1 MPHQRAAI
9 DFSRRKH
16 RLAEDVRRGS
26 LDAWVPPRGL
36 RERVPVG
43 DAAGEAA
50 YLDVRGDREDAR
62 AQLLLEAV
70 HHRQYDD
77 QRGDAQGDAQHR
89 HRGDERHE
97 AVAAR
102 AAARAGVAQS
112 DE

>member
-1 MPHQRAAI
+1 MPI
-9 DFSRRKH
+9 SNSPTTRK
-16 RLAEDVRRGS
+16 LFTRGS
-26 LDAWVPPRGL
+26 VPAGVTVPCGV
-36 RERVPVG
+36 RERMPVG

-50 YLDVRGDREDAR
+50 YLDVRRNGQDAR

-77 QRGDAQGDAQHR
+77 QCGDTQGDAQHR
-89 HRGDERHE
+89 YRGDERHE

>member
-1 MPHQRAAI
+1 M
-9 DFSRRKH
+9 
-16 RLAEDVRRGS
+16 
-26 LDAWVPPRGL
+26 
-36 RERVPVG
+36 PVG

-50 YLDVRGDREDAR
+50 YLDMRGDREDAR

-77 QRGDAQGDAQHR
+77 QRRDAQGDAQHR